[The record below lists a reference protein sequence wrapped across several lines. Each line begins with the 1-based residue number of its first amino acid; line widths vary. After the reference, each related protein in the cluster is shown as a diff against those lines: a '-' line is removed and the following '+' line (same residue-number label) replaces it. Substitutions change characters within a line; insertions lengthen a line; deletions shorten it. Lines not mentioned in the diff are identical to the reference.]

1 MRVLPRSAELSI
13 AFMAARNLMTPYAPF
28 EPKKGVSL
36 VFKKRLK
43 IGLLF
48 PVVPRVQVISNN
60 IAVAFLR
67 LAKAPKPL
75 AR

>member
-1 MRVLPRSAELSI
+1 MRVLPRNVELFI
-13 AFMAARNLMTPYAPF
+13 AIMAARNLMTPYAPF
-28 EPKKGVSL
+28 ESKKGVSL

-60 IAVAFLR
+60 IAVAFIR